1 MRSNY
6 RCTSFDMDQTSAFI
20 SSLASPCNFNLK
32 ADKRSTSPRN
42 CLWQLR
48 LNWPLRFFRAR
59 EQMQAVP
66 TKKEMRALTLAG
78 LCLSSCG
85 TATAGGCDS
94 ASCPPVGS
102 SSLNVSM
109 IAFSHGCA
117 DSSLELASVIRC
129 YSWSIIET
137 LEYLKA
143 LWLQHSFNSLTVI
156 LQCCKTSKLDF
167 TWSQSLF
174 PHYNTSLG
182 NE

>member
-1 MRSNY
+1 MHPKCQSPSVCEPPVRSSKREDWIWIDKVASKEKLSKMRSNY

-143 LWLQHSFNSLTVI
+143 L
-156 LQCCKTSKLDF
+156 
-167 TWSQSLF
+167 
-174 PHYNTSLG
+174 
-182 NE
+182 